1 MKGWIEMA
9 KLGNVVQMNTRT
21 ADKNVYGTIHTYLS
35 RKGQNSLKT
44 KETYE
49 RHIRDFFRTM
59 RNKELE
65 ELVEEDLI
73 FTKKQTESYQVALK
87 NMHKGTTVN
96 NAITAIKEVYK
107 RLEDDGFD
115 VNLSWFNL
123 ERYDEHDKQS
133 WDTLSHEE
141 VIEIIQLVT
150 PTRKGKE
157 KALLIRLAYATAF
170 RRESLLTLKWTQFI
184 IIEGVR
190 YVKVLGKGN
199 QWSHKKISDD
209 LYQELMDFKVEQ
221 NNQDKVFQ
229 LTPLT
234 VNRMM
239 NFIRENMDFGDR
251 RIVFHSFKK
260 ASVNEVNRLSGG
272 DLKLTQ
278 LHADHKDGST
288 TYNHYLEKRKKED
301 LITVDINTH
310 LPVEKLSLLSHD
322 ELTALVLSMDRN
334 TLMKI
339 LQKGDMM

>member
-1 MKGWIEMA
+1 MA
-9 KLGNVVQMNTRT
+9 KLGNLVQLNKKTE
-21 ADKNVYGTIHTYLS
+21 DKNVWGTMHTYLS

-44 KETYE
+44 RETYE

-65 ELVEEDLI
+65 ELVEADLM

-87 NMHKGTTVN
+87 DRHKGTTVN
-96 NAITAIKEVYK
+96 NAITALKEVYK

-123 ERYDEHDKQS
+123 ERYDEHDKKS

-141 VIEIIQLVT
+141 ILQILELVR
-150 PTRKGKE
+150 PTRKGRE

-170 RRESLLTLKWTQFI
+170 RRESLLSIKWTQFVI
-184 IIEGVR
+184 IDGVR
-190 YVKVLGKGN
+190 YAKVLGKGN
-199 QWSHKKISDD
+199 KWSHKKISDD
-209 LYQELMDFKVEQ
+209 LYEELMDFKEESG
-221 NNQDKVFQ
+221 NEEKVFQ
-229 LTPLT
+229 LTRLT
-234 VNRMM
+234 VSRMM

-288 TYNHYLEKRKKED
+288 TYNDYLEKKKMED

-310 LPVEKLSLLSHD
+310 LPTEKLNDLSHED
-322 ELTALVLSMDRN
+322 LLALVKGMDRN
-334 TLMKI
+334 TLIKI
-339 LQKGDMM
+339 LKKGEML